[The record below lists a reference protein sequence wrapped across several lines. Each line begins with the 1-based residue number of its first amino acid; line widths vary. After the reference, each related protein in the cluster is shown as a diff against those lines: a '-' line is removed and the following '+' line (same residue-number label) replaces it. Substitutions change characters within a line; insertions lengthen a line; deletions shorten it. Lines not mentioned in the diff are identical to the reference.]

1 MILKIKRYVTGRD
14 WWIIDN
20 IAKINYG
27 IEKITENMV
36 AEESD
41 VAINDYRRNQQ
52 TTFDSKLSLARA
64 VCRMKDGEEV
74 SVEFDTMAY
83 LCNDEG
89 KTIEKIVANYNVSEP
104 CANPLTD

>member
-52 TTFDSKLSLARA
+52 TTFDSELSLARA
-64 VCRMKDGEEV
+64 ICRMKDGEEV